1 MNTMTKTYH
10 QLTDIFKL
18 YQERSLN
25 PYHPLI
31 NGLVR
36 YEDILGEL
44 AEMKEDLSYTEEDD
58 LDEKEALEEE
68 IQSLEKQKKR
78 QWSFLMESF
87 VVNVHYHSYFE

>member
-10 QLTDIFKL
+10 QLIDVFKM
-18 YQERSLN
+18 YQERNLN

-31 NGLVR
+31 NGFVR
-36 YEDILGEL
+36 YEDILDEL
-44 AEMKEDLSYTEEDD
+44 SEMKEDLSYTEADD
-58 LDEKEALEEE
+58 LDEREALEEE
-68 IQSLEKQKKR
+68 IESLEKQKKR